1 MKKTIAMLL
10 TAAISASMLAGCGSA
25 SQPDTNT
32 QAESGATAAGDTSSG
47 AAAGDSAAI
56 SGDTSGAAAGN
67 TSGGDNGGNTSSQ
80 ASPQADSGASYTVGI
95 GQFAEH
101 GSLDNCREGFL
112 AGLSEAGIVEGKN
125 LTILYENAQADGGTA
140 SQIATNFAGKDVN
153 LMCGI
158 ATPMA
163 QAEYGVAKKSGIP
176 VIFTAVTDPFAAG
189 LAKKDGTP
197 VGEITGTSDKLP
209 VEKQLKMI
217 REILPE
223 AKTIGI
229 MYTTSEVNSE
239 SAIAEYKKMAPDYGF
254 KIVEAGIS
262 SSADIAL
269 AADSLLSKVDCLTNL
284 TDNTVVAS
292 LPVIL
297 DKAAAKNIPVFG
309 SEIEQ
314 VKIGCVAA
322 MGLDYI
328 QLGKQTGK
336 MAAQVLKGEKKASEM
351 NFETIKEAAFYGN
364 TKVAGN
370 LGITL
375 PEDLTSHAAD
385 LFSNITQ

>member
-1 MKKTIAMLL
+1 MKKSMAILL
-10 TAAISASMLAGCGSA
+10 TAALSAAALTGCISAAPSTEGS
-25 SQPDTNT
+25 
-32 QAESGATAAGDTSSG
+32 TAA
-47 AAAGDSAAI
+47 AATQQSADAGTTAGSPAEETSAAE
-56 SGDTSGAAAGN
+56 TPAADDK
-67 TSGGDNGGNTSSQ
+67 T
-80 ASPQADSGASYTVGI
+80 YTIGI

-112 AGLSEAGIVEGKN
+112 LGLKEEGIEEGRN
-125 LTILYENAQADGGTA
+125 LTILYENSLTDGGIA
-140 SQIATNFAGKDVN
+140 GQIATNFAGKGVD

-163 QAEYGVAKKSGIP
+163 QSCYSVAKKSGIP
-176 VIFTAVTDPFAAG
+176 VIFTAVTDPVAAA
-189 LAKKDGTP
+189 LANTDGTP

-209 VEKQLKMI
+209 VEAQLKMI

-239 SAIAEYKKMAPDYGF
+239 STIKEYKELAPNYGF
-254 KIVEAGIS
+254 EIETVGIA
-262 SSADIAL
+262 SSADVSI
-269 AADSLLSKVDCLTNL
+269 AADSLIGKVDCVTNL

-292 LPVIL
+292 LNIIL

-314 VKIGCVAA
+314 VKKGCLAA

-328 QLGKQTGK
+328 ELGRQTGV
-336 MAAQVLKGEKKASEM
+336 MAAKVLKGEAKASEL
-351 NFETIKEAAFYGN
+351 NYEVLKEAAFYGN
-364 TKVAGN
+364 TKVAED
-370 LGITL
+370 LGLTL
-375 PEDLTSHAAD
+375 PGSLTSNAAEMFD
-385 LFSNITQ
+385 AITQ